1 MLNMGNAYVQK
12 IVKSLRNQFWKDVLN
27 YFSIYVSKFKVCT
40 FDDVLNMPL
49 FYNDNFKIGLN
60 CIYEKNMYERGIR
73 LVRDILCTSGGFK
86 TKNDIENYIGK
97 ELFFYSMK
105 ELKELYQ
112 ISLKSQF
119 LLLLTSQIPLE
130 YLSLPI

>member
-1 MLNMGNAYVQK
+1 MKLTWIKKLALCTGKCFLLVYSLFDVKKMLNMGNAYVQK

-27 YFSIYVSKFKVCT
+27 YYSIYVSKFKVCT

-73 LVRDILCTSGGFK
+73 LVKDILC
-86 TKNDIENYIGK
+86 
-97 ELFFYSMK
+97 
-105 ELKELYQ
+105 
-112 ISLKSQF
+112 IS
-119 LLLLTSQIPLE
+119 
-130 YLSLPI
+130 